1 MNTNYHHNLGWYQ
14 NHSIPR
20 SYVQEGIDK
29 CIRCKEAFTSP
40 TFNTTKVNVQ
50 FELFQNCYLQ
60 EAIHCF
66 EFCLS
71 SEARLGYTLTFLLMP
86 IIFYLSEF
94 LTLTD
99 RYEVRDS
106 FIEEFQLCLTYT
118 DTQNLTTDPNIFQR

>member
-1 MNTNYHHNLGWYQ
+1 M
-14 NHSIPR
+14 
-20 SYVQEGIDK
+20 QEGIDK

-40 TFNTTKVNVQ
+40 TFNTTKANVQ
-50 FELFQNCYLQ
+50 FKLFQNCYLQ

-118 DTQNLTTDPNIFQR
+118 DTQLGNLTTDPNIIQR

>member
-1 MNTNYHHNLGWYQ
+1 MQGGFHQSNFQHNPGKL
-14 NHSIPR
+14 SIRAPPH
-20 SYVQEGIDK
+20 QIAD
-29 CIRCKEAFTSP
+29 F
-40 TFNTTKVNVQ
+40 
-50 FELFQNCYLQ
+50 Q

-99 RYEVRDS
+99 RYEVGDT
-106 FIEEFQLCLTYT
+106 FI
-118 DTQNLTTDPNIFQR
+118 

>member
-1 MNTNYHHNLGWYQ
+1 MPPP
-14 NHSIPR
+14 IAAF
-20 SYVQEGIDK
+20 QEVNDNFQ
-29 CIRCKEAFTSP
+29 EA
-40 TFNTTKVNVQ
+40 NDN
-50 FELFQNCYLQ
+50 FQEANDNFQ

-99 RYEVRDS
+99 RYEVGET
-106 FIEEFQLCLTYT
+106 FIWIISHQ
-118 DTQNLTTDPNIFQR
+118 QTT